1 MIKAEYMA
9 LAFIAGIGLGT
20 FFFGGL
26 WFTVK
31 QALASRYSALWF
43 LGSSLVR
50 TALVLIGF
58 YFVAQ
63 GSWQMLT
70 ISVVGFIAGRS
81 LVIRITKSFEQKHI
95 SINKAAQQ

>member
-9 LAFIAGIGLGT
+9 LAFIAGIVLGI

-31 QALASRYSALWF
+31 QALGSRYSALWF
-43 LGSSLVR
+43 LGSSMVR

-70 ISVVGFIAGRS
+70 ISVVGFIAGRF
-81 LVIRITKSFEQKHI
+81 LVIQITKTFERKHI
-95 SINKAAQQ
+95 SLNKAEQQ